1 MDPNAADR
9 IGRNYQDWLDFFRKG
24 TGGFDPGAFIQGLIP
39 KPAPVTAPEP
49 QVAAPSPEAPP
60 PAAAAPTEPAKTP
73 TTLEEFR
80 TQLADAKTAL
90 AAAEAVAKDDSQP
103 PDVRTRAQANAVTIR
118 GGITTITT
126 QIAAEENRIRDE
138 AAAAKKAEEDKA
150 EKKRLEDKAEAK
162 TADATPKN
170 GDDRWVPIETT
181 DDQGRKV
188 RGVGREVYTNGV
200 WKYQPGSAKADTGFG
215 SGPQGPGSPRSIITD
230 GQGTYWTV
238 DPQTGQSTAISGPK
252 AAAKTITDPDGNVY
266 LQNPDGTPGK
276 RLFDAAAKTVTD
288 NGRIIGYDPAAGG
301 KVLFTLDTK
310 TPEGRALADRLE
322 RATVENAERAADP
335 KFANA
340 SAQYTQEAQRRQAL
354 ARQELERLTKLQQE
368 GQISPE
374 QAEKQFDAFMKVNV
388 EAPLA
393 GYKRAAEEERRL
405 QEQANLDRQ
414 TAERTRVE
422 TANRERDRLA
432 FEAGEAG
439 RQEAITLGQATRA
452 PEYIADLGGL
462 ANSLASGRTDFKFSP
477 GSFDVANFRKAVP
490 NVNELADAAVN
501 RLLARVPRATENP
514 NVSVPLTPPVG
525 DDLRATMNSVRY
537 SGPLS
542 AAPQGE
548 QPLPGMGAIDLK
560 DQGRPG
566 YARSVYSND
575 RYLDWE
581 IPQAGAPTPAAAPA
595 APAAPTVRDA
605 GGMLPGQ
612 LPGETP
618 EQRQA
623 RWAALLAR

>member
-1 MDPNAADR
+1 MPTREEIEAQARAGADFR
-9 IGRNYQDWLDFFRKG
+9 AGIGRWWEG
-24 TGGFDPGAFIQGLIP
+24 VAGIP
-39 KPAPVTAPEP
+39 QAAKDALGRLVPNPPPVTAPE
-49 QVAAPSPEAPP
+49 AAPP
-60 PAAAAPTEPAKTP
+60 PAEIPQVVAPEPAAPPEAGRTP

-90 AAAEAVAKDDSQP
+90 AAAEAVAKDENQP
-103 PDVRTRAQANAVTIR
+103 PDVRTRAAATAVTLR

-126 QIAAEENRIRDE
+126 QIAAEENRVRDE
-138 AAAAKKAEEDKA
+138 AAAEKKRVEDAA
-150 EKKRLEDKAEAK
+150 EKKRLEDKADAK
-162 TADATPKN
+162 VADSAPKN

-181 DDQGRKV
+181 DYQGRKV

-215 SGPQGPGSPRSIITD
+215 SGPQGPGTPRSIITD

-288 NGRIIGYDPAAGG
+288 NGRIIGYDPAGG

-340 SAQYTQEAQRRQAL
+340 SAQYSQEAQRRQAL

-374 QAEKQFDAFMKVNV
+374 QAEAQFDAWMKVNV

-393 GYKRAAEEERRL
+393 GYKRAAEEERRV

-422 TANRERDRLA
+422 NANRSRDELA
-432 FEAGEAG
+432 YRAGEAG
-439 RQEAITLGQATRA
+439 REEAITLGQATRA

-490 NVNELADAAVN
+490 NVQELADAAVN

-514 NVSVPLTPPVG
+514 NVSVPLSPPVG
-525 DDLRATMNSVRY
+525 DDLRASMNNVRY

-542 AAPQGE
+542 AAPQAE
-548 QPLPGMGAIDLK
+548 QPLQGLGAV
-560 DQGRPG
+560 DQGNG
-566 YARSVYSND
+566 MARSVYSNS
-575 RYLDWE
+575 RWYEWA
-581 IPQAGAPTPAAAPA
+581 IPQGPAAAAAPTAPTAPTP
-595 APAAPTVRDA
+595 D
-605 GGMLPGQ
+605 GLPGQ

-618 EQRQA
+618 EQR
-623 RWAALLAR
+623 LARFYAIR